1 MTVPVAKVFEVA
13 EHMQARAEKGFKV
26 SPATAPLVI
35 RALRFFA
42 NSQALARK
50 DFAVEKWDRKGL
62 HVEEIV
68 ASTGSIVVAH
78 AAFAAAAEQYPA
90 QNLTL
95 RNGARVSKKQE
106 RPTG

>member
-1 MTVPVAKVFEVA
+1 MTVPVAKVFELA
-13 EHMQARAEKGFKV
+13 ERMQARAEKGFRV
-26 SPATAPLVI
+26 SPATAPLIVQ
-35 RALRFFA
+35 ALRFFA

-50 DFAVEKWDRKGL
+50 DFTVEKWDHKGL

-68 ASTGSIVVAH
+68 ASAGSIVVAH

-90 QNLTL
+90 ENLTL
-95 RNGARVSKKQE
+95 RNGAHVIKKQE